1 MRMIYSTC
9 TRTITHGTP
18 WILPQFPMCLRGFH
32 GDDTW
37 NAKLDKEYACLCDKI
52 RVLEAGDVWVEKRDE

>member
-1 MRMIYSTC
+1 
-9 TRTITHGTP
+9 
-18 WILPQFPMCLRGFH
+18 MCLRGFH